1 MTLGGFALNSL
12 NTIDDMVESLLH
24 GAVLIDNNIQKIN
37 MRYCVANLLKL
48 HHVKPTNAT
57 GESGDVRGKE
67 R

>member
-1 MTLGGFALNSL
+1 MTLGDFALNSL

-48 HHVKPTNAT
+48 HHVKLTNAT
-57 GESGDVRGKE
+57 GETGDVRGREK
-67 R
+67 